1 MYRARFDNLTWTE
14 TSGSTS
20 SGTYREIPKS
30 YCRLTPAAIEP
41 ATAASRQ
48 ANMYGN
54 VSGS

>member
-1 MYRARFDNLTWTE
+1 MYRARFDSLTWTE

-30 YCRLTPAAIEP
+30 HCRLTPAAIEP

-54 VSGS
+54 VSGL